1 MKIISSYDARYSLRW
16 TSAYS
21 DIFYDGKF
29 VDRAHSLGL
38 EEAKKIFEVVARGK
52 VSLEDVIRFNEA
64 AQGMIGVDL
73 SAMSYSND
81 RSQILYDGNFFANA
95 F

>member
-1 MKIISSYDARYSLRW
+1 MKITSSYDARYSLNW
-16 TSAYS
+16 TSIYS

-29 VDRAHSLGL
+29 VARAQTSGL
-38 EEAKKIFEVVARGK
+38 EEAKKIFEVVAQGK
-52 VSLEDVIRFNEA
+52 VSLQDAMRFNEA

-81 RSQILYDGNFFANA
+81 RSQILYNGNFFSNA
-95 F
+95 

>member
-1 MKIISSYDARYSLRW
+1 MRITSSYDARYSLKW
-16 TSAYS
+16 TSVYS

-29 VDRAHSLGL
+29 VARAHASGL

-52 VSLEDVIRFNEA
+52 VSLQDAMRFNEA

-81 RSQILYDGNFFANA
+81 RRQILYNGNFFSNA
-95 F
+95 

>member
-1 MKIISSYDARYSLRW
+1 MNITSSYDARYSLKW

-21 DIFYDGKF
+21 DIFYDGKSIA
-29 VDRAHSLGL
+29 RAHSLRL

-52 VSLEDVIRFNEA
+52 VSLQDVMHLNEA

-81 RSQILYDGNFFANA
+81 RRQILYNGNFFSNA
-95 F
+95 